1 MMPFSRLAFP
11 LSVALSAMT
20 LRGGVFLHAQD
31 PGMPVRRVLP
41 VEQPVQP
48 GGKYGD
54 EQSSATE
61 PRGVMFRRGDASGAG
76 SASAVPHLQQ
86 RAAKGKSA
94 TISTLP
100 AAYDREPQ
108 RRFPVVYW
116 LHGSGGGLSGIP
128 PLAAHFDAAIEAG
141 KTPPF
146 LVVFVNGLINGMYVD
161 WRDGSVPLETVIIKE
176 LVPHIDATF
185 RTIATREGRMLDGF
199 SLGGYGAAR
208 LGFKHPELFRAVS
221 MLVRGRCSRS

>member
-1 MMPFSRLAFP
+1 MNTIRFLTSLLVMISLWAWTSGAQADPLAQTVP
-11 LSVALSAMT
+11 PPA
-20 LRGGVFLHAQD
+20 
-31 PGMPVRRVLP
+31 
-41 VEQPVQP
+41 
-48 GGKYGD
+48 
-54 EQSSATE
+54 E
-61 PRGVMFRRGDASGAG
+61 PRRDVEWVTRQAQAPRVQFRTFD
-76 SASAVPHLQQ
+76 SA
-86 RAAKGKSA
+86 AAKGQVSYHLY
-94 TISTLP
+94 TP

-176 LVPHIDATF
+176 LVPHIDTTF
-185 RTIATREGRMLDGF
+185 RTIASREGRMLDGF

-221 MLVRGRCSRS
+221 MLGRRAAAAGVDPDAASRSTRARRDSAACVRRR